1 MVRSHSRA
9 LTLEGKIMSDS
20 KELLPYQERVV
31 TESIELEE
39 KIIKLTSF
47 LVDKV
52 GELSQIDAELLRCQL
67 NAMETYNLI
76 LHSRISRF

>member
-20 KELLPYQERVV
+20 KELLPYQ
-31 TESIELEE
+31 ESIELEE

-52 GELSQIDAELLRCQL
+52 GELSQIDADLLRCQL
-67 NAMETYNLI
+67 SAMKTYNLI